1 MNQTQEQILHYA
13 RLFLQSRGYNGF
25 SYRDIARK
33 LDIKNA
39 AIHNYYPKKEDLV
52 ATLLEESRK
61 EINANFSRVVESG
74 GGGKE
79 QLQSYFDYTFQ
90 DYDNGRRICL
100 PGSVIVYHGELP
112 DKVQEQNLLLI
123 DNIIGWFSRALKTGR
138 EQGEFNFSGSVD
150 ERADLIAGTLLGI
163 RQLSTLKGRD
173 TLVKTITLIKAD
185 LGWID

>member
-25 SYRDIARK
+25 SYRDIAQK

-61 EINANFSRVVESG
+61 EINTNFSRVVESG
-74 GGGKE
+74 GTGRE
-79 QLQSYFDYTFQ
+79 QLQSYFDYTMQ
-90 DYDNGRRICL
+90 DFDNGRCICP
-100 PGSVIVYHGELP
+100 PGSVIIYHGELP

-123 DNIIGWFSRALKTGR
+123 DEIVNWFSRALKTGR
-138 EQGEFNFSGSVD
+138 ERGEFNFSESAD
-150 ERADLIAGTLLGI
+150 ERAELIVGTLIGT
-163 RQLSTLKGRD
+163 RQLSTLKGRG
-173 TLVKTITLIKAD
+173 TLVKTISLIKAD